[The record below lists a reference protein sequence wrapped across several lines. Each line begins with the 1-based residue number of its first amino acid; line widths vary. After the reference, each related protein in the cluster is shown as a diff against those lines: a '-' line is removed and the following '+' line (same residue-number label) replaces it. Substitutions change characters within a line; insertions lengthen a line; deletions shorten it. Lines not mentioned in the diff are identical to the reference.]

1 MYQECKES
9 SFWPSIA
16 LASVK
21 WGTGGF
27 EEACHMQAGV
37 CLNRMG
43 GGLNMCIWQRFRLL
57 VVLLNHSDEHFINSS
72 SSFKIGGTFRR
83 TRGDKCPKAAKATTH
98 SDPKTTLK
106 DNQPPKGDGDYPDAT
121 AAAQGQRQRPLSKA
135 VSPAVGSVLV
145 EH

>member
-43 GGLNMCIWQRFRLL
+43 GVEYVYLAAF
-57 VVLLNHSDEHFINSS
+57 
-72 SSFKIGGTFRR
+72 SSFS
-83 TRGDKCPKAAKATTH
+83 CAPQ
-98 SDPKTTLK
+98 S
-106 DNQPPKGDGDYPDAT
+106 
-121 AAAQGQRQRPLSKA
+121 QR
-135 VSPAVGSVLV
+135 
-145 EH
+145 